1 MQDNELLQAISD
13 MMDKKLKAESQ
24 TIKSEIIE
32 SERRTQA
39 YIDDRITES
48 ENIVLKYIDDIQA
61 VIIKDIEQVEKNLE
75 EINQYYRIRKLED
88 ENTAYLLKLIRELS
102 ERVEALEK
110 KTA

>member
-13 MMDKKLKAESQ
+13 MMDKKLNAESQ

-39 YIDDRITES
+39 HIDDRITES
-48 ENIVLKYIDDIQA
+48 ENLVLKYIDDIQA
-61 VIIKDIEQVEKNLE
+61 VIIKDIEQVEKNLA